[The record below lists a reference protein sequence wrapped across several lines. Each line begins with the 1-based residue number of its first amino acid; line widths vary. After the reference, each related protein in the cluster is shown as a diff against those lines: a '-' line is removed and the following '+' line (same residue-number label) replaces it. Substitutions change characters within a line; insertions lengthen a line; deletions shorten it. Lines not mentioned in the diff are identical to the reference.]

1 MGGSRSKLSESC
13 PSVRLP
19 TREIPGVALALDLSA
34 DVPSECGTQYA
45 VRLGGDACT
54 VTRRGANR
62 RNSVLVIHP
71 GHTRNGGAG
80 RG

>member
-1 MGGSRSKLSESC
+1 
-13 PSVRLP
+13 
-19 TREIPGVALALDLSA
+19 LDPPA

-62 RNSVLVIHP
+62 RNLVLVIHP
-71 GHTRNGGAG
+71 GQTRNSGAG